1 VLTSTLRSLERDGLV
16 HREVTLEVPVRVEY
30 SLTAL
35 GASLSQPLSA
45 LRTWTDAHFAEVV
58 DAREAYEGTA
68 SA

>member
-1 VLTSTLRSLERDGLV
+1 MSVGLV
-16 HREVTLEVPVRVEY
+16 LEGRSGGLPADCSTSCGLPADA

-45 LRTWTDAHFAEVV
+45 LRTWTDAHYAEVV
-58 DAREAYEGTA
+58 TAREAYEGKA